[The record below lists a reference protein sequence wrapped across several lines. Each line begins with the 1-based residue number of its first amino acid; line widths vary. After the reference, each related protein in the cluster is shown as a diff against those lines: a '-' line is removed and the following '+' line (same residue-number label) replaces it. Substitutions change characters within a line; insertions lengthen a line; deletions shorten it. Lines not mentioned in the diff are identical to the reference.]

1 MYWFKAEP
9 PDTSKI
15 PSEDAVGVTVILIT
29 AIYKNQEFVRV
40 GYYVNND
47 YEESELKENPP
58 IEPIFSKLIR
68 TIASDEPRVT
78 KFKINWDSDLNNID
92 IANTCETQSNK
103 DQNQQANEQK
113 NNLNSNNTE
122 VNDQDHGMN
131 SENINGKNYQTV

>member
-1 MYWFKAEP
+1 
-9 PDTSKI
+9 
-15 PSEDAVGVTVILIT
+15 VTVILIT